1 MPVGWV
7 WILAIS
13 SVCVGLISN
22 AVATLIL
29 DARMSGNGES

>member
-7 WILAIS
+7 WILTIS